1 VGSVPIW
8 PSSTAYW
15 HQRGT
20 SLGLL
25 GKAGS
30 NQQSYKGEQ
39 SSRLDMIDA
48 KKECS
53 TYLFSVTV
61 LAFVCLN
68 IELALLNESFLKF
81 FCIKSDL
88 VPELLLLLLLFLK
101 VECVLTVDKFVCWYT
116 RNDNRKMVPIVYKAG
131 VAN

>member
-1 VGSVPIW
+1 
-8 PSSTAYW
+8 
-15 HQRGT
+15 
-20 SLGLL
+20 
-25 GKAGS
+25 
-30 NQQSYKGEQ
+30 
-39 SSRLDMIDA
+39 MIDA

-81 FCIKSDL
+81 FCIKNDL

-101 VECVLTVDKFVCWYT
+101 VDCVLTVDKFVCWYT